1 MTVRVTPWALALAAS
16 ALAFGPAMAQQG
28 KLPSTLTFTAY
39 DTGSSG
45 FNIAVAVGKMFKEKH
60 GTDLRVLPAGND
72 VARFAPLRGNRAQ
85 IAAGGIG
92 AYFAQEGVLEFGVR
106 EWGPQ
111 QIRVLLSVVD
121 CNGLSVGVAKDS
133 GVKQIKDFKGKRLGV
148 VVGAPALN
156 QGAFAFLAY
165 AGLTPN
171 DVKIVEFSGY
181 GAMWKGVLNNEIDG
195 AFASSISGQAKEV
208 ESSPR
213 GIIWPPA
220 PASDTEGWKRL
231 NKIAPYFYPHNATC
245 GAGFA
250 KDETVQMPAYPYPI
264 FSTYSTTPAD
274 LVQNI
279 TRAMIVNYNDYKDG
293 APGATGLDI
302 KRQKLQWVIPYHEG
316 AVAALKEAGVWSAA
330 DDAHNKALI
339 ARQEVLTSAWTA
351 FMKTSPPEDKDA
363 FSKGWMKAR
372 KEALDKAGMDPVY
385 GE

>member
-1 MTVRVTPWALALAAS
+1 M
-16 ALAFGPAMAQQG
+16 
-28 KLPSTLTFTAY
+28 
-39 DTGSSG
+39 
-45 FNIAVAVGKMFKEKH
+45 
-60 GTDLRVLPAGND
+60 
-72 VARFAPLRGNRAQ
+72 
-85 IAAGGIG
+85 
-92 AYFAQEGVLEFGVR
+92 
-106 EWGPQ
+106 
-111 QIRVLLSVVD
+111 
-121 CNGLSVGVAKDS
+121 
-133 GVKQIKDFKGKRLGV
+133 
-148 VVGAPALN
+148 
-156 QGAFAFLAY
+156 
-165 AGLTPN
+165 
-171 DVKIVEFSGY
+171 
-181 GAMWKGVLNNEIDG
+181 
-195 AFASSISGQAKEV
+195 

-231 NKIAPYFYPHNATC
+231 NKIAPYFYPHDATC